1 MSSWFFFSV
10 VVISI
15 FSILLS
21 IYIHKPDFPQLEI
34 EPDDYWKLEDPE
46 KDDDTIY
53 SYSID
58 IKETEVSKFK
68 KQLEDERFL
77 PTHYDKAYDNYMNEL
92 KQVLLGFDWKQHQHF
107 LNTFKQYRTEIEG
120 LKIHFL
126 RVSTPPK
133 EKKTRVVPLVILH
146 GFPGSFWDFFKIIPI
161 LTNPSRHGFDFG
173 VEESIQFDVIVPSLP
188 GFLFSDK
195 PMKQGFDAIATARIL
210 GKLMNRLD
218 FIDYFVHGT
227 EGYGSDVATLLS
239 SLYPNRIAGLHV
251 SNPFVRPTFSTFTLA
266 KYALKA
272 MKQNQESKDGEED
285 DEDQYTDMADYFK
298 QDKFTYPTN
307 AQAFGAAFANSPTGV
322 AQYIESRWKQLSTY
336 AGDMNL
342 NELFTLDEIA
352 TEIYLH
358 WLTNTLPSALTILDT
373 SYNYETVW
381 LSSQV
386 RIPTAIS
393 YSKQSPWRCS
403 KDILEDRYL
412 NLTRVT
418 DLPKGG
424 LFHHL
429 QDGHKIAE
437 DIFSFVELQLLHSK

>member
-1 MSSWFFFSV
+1 MSSWFFLSV
-10 VVISI
+10 IIISI

-21 IYIHKPDFPQLEI
+21 FYVHKPDFPPLEI

-58 IKETEVSKFK
+58 VEDSRVSKFK
-68 KQLEDERFL
+68 KQLKSEKLL
-77 PTHYDKAYDNYMNEL
+77 PTLYDEKYDNYMKEL

-126 RVSTPPK
+126 RVSTPFK
-133 EKKTRVVPLVILH
+133 DKKTRVVPLLIIH

-173 VEESIQFDVIVPSLP
+173 VDEPIQFDVIVPSLP

-195 PMKQGFDAIATARIL
+195 PTKQGFDGIATARIL
-210 GKLMNRLD
+210 GKLMHRLD
-218 FIDYFVHGT
+218 LNDYFVHGT
-227 EGYGSDVATLLS
+227 EGYGGDVATLLA
-239 SLYPNRIAGLHV
+239 SLFPTRIAGLHV
-251 SNPFVRPTFSTFTLA
+251 SNPFVGPTFSTFTFA
-266 KYALKA
+266 KYAWKA
-272 MKQNQESKDGEED
+272 MKQDDKKEGAEEV
-285 DEDQYTDMADYFK
+285 ELYTDMADYFK

-307 AQAFGAAFANSPTGV
+307 AKAFDAAFVNSPTGT
-322 AQYIESRWKQLSTY
+322 AQYIESRWKQLSTFS
-336 AGDMNL
+336 ANTNL
-342 NELFTLDEIA
+342 NEIFTLDEIA
-352 TEIYLH
+352 TEIYLY
-358 WLTNTLPSALTILDT
+358 WFTETLPTALTILDN

-381 LSSQV
+381 LSSQA
-386 RIPTAIS
+386 RIPTAVS
-393 YSKQSPWRCS
+393 YTKQTPWRCS

-437 DIFSFVELQLLHSK
+437 DIFAFVELQLLQKQN